1 MKTKIINCNRCG
13 QGNLVWAT
21 SKAGKYYLTDAE
33 PTGIR
38 NANGKLIKTLQL
50 AHQCKSPE
58 ELAIA
63 SGFDEACQR
72 AQTILEALE
81 DSYQQIMVLVEQPE
95 IDRDALD
102 ALTEARKPLQA
113 ELDKLKELHNYNFV
127 LEKYK

>member
-1 MKTKIINCNRCG
+1 MKIINCKRCG

-38 NANGKLIKTLQL
+38 NANGKLIKTLKL
-50 AHQCKSPE
+50 AHQCKTPE
-58 ELAIA
+58 EIAVA
-63 SGFDEACQR
+63 SGFDDACKR
-72 AQTILEALE
+72 AQVILQALE
-81 DSYQQIMVLVEQPE
+81 DSWQQISVLVEQPE
-95 IDRDALD
+95 IDRDVVD
-102 ALTEARKPLQA
+102 ALMEAREPLQA

>member
-1 MKTKIINCNRCG
+1 MKIINCKRCG

-33 PTGIR
+33 ATGIR

-50 AHQCKSPE
+50 AHQCKTPE
-58 ELAIA
+58 EIA
-63 SGFDEACQR
+63 VEAGFDEACQR
-72 AQTILEALE
+72 AQVILQALE
-81 DSYQQIMVLVEQPE
+81 DSWQQISVLVEQPE
-95 IDRDALD
+95 IDGDALD